1 MGQRIV
7 VINPNSNRD
16 VTAAMDRNLD
26 NLRFSDGPTIDCM
39 TLEGAPPGI
48 ETARHADQVVG
59 PLCDLVA
66 REEGRTDAFVIACF
80 GDPGLASVR
89 ETTAKPVIGIGEAG
103 ITAALN
109 YGEHYGI
116 VTNLPEDVKPGLRQI
131 RALGLGARLAG
142 IEAAGVAVVDLD
154 DVARSKAGLLAAAKH
169 LKDKGADVL
178 VLGCAGMVPYGSD
191 LEAETG
197 VPVIDPIHAAGG
209 LALTMVQAKTVFN
222 FAMLEA
228 AP

>member
-1 MGQRIV
+1 MGKRIV
-7 VINPNSNRD
+7 VINPNSNTD

-26 NLRFSDGPTIDCM
+26 RLRFSDGPAIDCE
-39 TLEGAPPGI
+39 TLEDAPPGI

-66 REEGRTDAFVIACF
+66 REDEQTDAFVIACF

-89 ETTAKPVIGIGEAG
+89 ETTTKPVIGIGEGG

-109 YGEHYGI
+109 HGEHYGI
-116 VTNLPEDVKPGLRQI
+116 VTNLPEDIKPGLRQI
-131 RALGLGARLAG
+131 RMLGLEARLAG

-154 DVARSKAGLLAAAKH
+154 DVDRSTAGLRAAAER

-178 VLGCAGMVPYGSD
+178 VLGCAGMVPYGPD
-191 LEAETG
+191 LEAG
-197 VPVIDPIHAAGG
+197 LNLKVIDPIHAATGI
-209 LALTMVQAKTVFN
+209 AMTMVQAGR
-222 FAMLEA
+222 
-228 AP
+228 